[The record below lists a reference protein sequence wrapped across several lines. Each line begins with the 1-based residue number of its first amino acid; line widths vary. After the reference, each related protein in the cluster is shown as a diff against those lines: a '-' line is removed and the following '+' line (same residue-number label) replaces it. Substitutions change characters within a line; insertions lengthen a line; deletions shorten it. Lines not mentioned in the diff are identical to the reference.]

1 MALTCLH
8 HVSHVMCTSCP
19 VVASLTLR
27 SSTHSCEFRQSKS
40 ICGVFPCIEPSSC
53 SRRGMNVAV
62 VQGAANPTASSD
74 AFEDPTTSGSGT
86 SPKQVGAQKVSNSN
100 AHILVPPQCSLLQS
114 LSQEEARSLILQ
126 SALLGIKEWKTARSE
141 VHEVP
146 TYSIQG
152 PTSCAS
158 DVDHLLKKMPMPILY
173 QLPRRRIR
181 VAFTCT
187 FCQQHNT
194 RGINPRNYIDGT
206 IFVQVSILFQLGYS
220 MCRIRTQK
228 GGLSLGIRA

>member
-1 MALTCLH
+1 M
-8 HVSHVMCTSCP
+8 
-19 VVASLTLR
+19 
-27 SSTHSCEFRQSKS
+27 
-40 ICGVFPCIEPSSC
+40 
-53 SRRGMNVAV
+53 
-62 VQGAANPTASSD
+62 
-74 AFEDPTTSGSGT
+74 
-86 SPKQVGAQKVSNSN
+86 
-100 AHILVPPQCSLLQS
+100 
-114 LSQEEARSLILQ
+114 Q

-141 VHEVP
+141 FHEVP

-173 QLPRRRIR
+173 ELPRKRIR

-194 RGINPRNYIDGT
+194 RSINPHNYIDGT
-206 IFVQVSILFQLGYS
+206 VFVQVSIFFQLGYS
-220 MCRIRTQK
+220 MCRIMTQK

>member
-1 MALTCLH
+1 ME
-8 HVSHVMCTSCP
+8 
-19 VVASLTLR
+19 SLFFIFGRKKITVCWLEHGTEKNWNEFELG
-27 SSTHSCEFRQSKS
+27 SS
-40 ICGVFPCIEPSSC
+40 GL
-53 SRRGMNVAV
+53 A
-62 VQGAANPTASSD
+62 
-74 AFEDPTTSGSGT
+74 GT

-194 RGINPRNYIDGT
+194 RGINPHNYIDGT
-206 IFVQVSILFQLGYS
+206 IFVQCRSCGVFHNLKLFHMMEYQ
-220 MCRIRTQK
+220 I
-228 GGLSLGIRA
+228 

>member
-1 MALTCLH
+1 M
-8 HVSHVMCTSCP
+8 
-19 VVASLTLR
+19 
-27 SSTHSCEFRQSKS
+27 
-40 ICGVFPCIEPSSC
+40 
-53 SRRGMNVAV
+53 
-62 VQGAANPTASSD
+62 
-74 AFEDPTTSGSGT
+74 
-86 SPKQVGAQKVSNSN
+86 
-100 AHILVPPQCSLLQS
+100 
-114 LSQEEARSLILQ
+114 Q

-187 FCQQHNT
+187 FCQQRNT
-194 RGINPRNYIDGT
+194 RGINPHNYIDGT